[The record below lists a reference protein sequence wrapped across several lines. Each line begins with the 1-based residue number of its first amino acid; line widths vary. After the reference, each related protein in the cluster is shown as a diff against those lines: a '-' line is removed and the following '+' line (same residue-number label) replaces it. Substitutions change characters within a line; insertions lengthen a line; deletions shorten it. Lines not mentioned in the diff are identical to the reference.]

1 MEIRTPAFGP
11 VEIDEAQIVTFT
23 QPMLG
28 FPDDLR
34 FVVLDPDPEVPFQ
47 WLQSV
52 DHPEVCFL
60 ITDPRPFFP
69 DYRIEAKEAEL
80 RDLRITDPDQAAVA
94 VVVNLSEGI
103 EGATANLLAPIV
115 FNTERKLARQVVL
128 EGSGYPL
135 RARLFPPEER
145 VREAAG

>member
-28 FPDDLR
+28 FPNDLR

-69 DYRIEAKEAEL
+69 DYRIEAKETEL
-80 RDLRITDPDQAAVA
+80 RDLRITNPDQAAVA

-115 FNTERKLARQVVL
+115 FNTERKVARQVVL

-135 RARLFPPEER
+135 RAQLFPPGER
-145 VREAAG
+145 AREATG